1 MGFKEALSLIE
12 KLGISTKDV
21 NGQFKST
28 EEIMEEISLAFNE
41 LGEEDKPL
49 KEE

>member
-1 MGFKEALSLIE
+1 MGFKEALPLIE

-28 EEIMEEISLAFNE
+28 EEIMEEISLAFYQ
-41 LGEEDKPL
+41 LLEE
-49 KEE
+49 EE